1 MIRLFLILFFTSAT
15 FTYTSALELKPRH
28 SNTAS
33 IYIENKKN
41 VTFERLRELTIIKAA
56 KMAQSLGYTHFEF
69 MYSIDKPV
77 TGSVER
83 QGNIVKDVY
92 GNASQTNTE
101 TTLFPTPIRE
111 KEIVI
116 VKFCNDSE
124 TSCRG
129 ISAREALKDLHP

>member
-1 MIRLFLILFFTSAT
+1 MIRLLLVLFFTTTT
-15 FTYTSALELKPRH
+15 FTITTALELETQH
-28 SNTAS
+28 SNTAI

-41 VTFERLRELTIIKAA
+41 VSFERLRELTIIKAA
-56 KMAQSLGYTHFEF
+56 KMAQSIGYTHFEF
-69 MYSIDKPV
+69 MYSSDKPV

-92 GNASQTNTE
+92 GNASQANTE
-101 TTLFPTPIRE
+101 TILFPTPIRE
-111 KEIVI
+111 KGMVT

>member
-1 MIRLFLILFFTSAT
+1 MIRLLLVLFFTTTT
-15 FTYTSALELKPRH
+15 FTITTALELETQH
-28 SNTAS
+28 SNTAI

-69 MYSIDKPV
+69 MYSADKPV

-83 QGNIVKDVY
+83 EGNIVKDVY
-92 GNASQTNTE
+92 GNASQANTE

-111 KEIVI
+111 KGMVI
-116 VKFCNDSE
+116 VKFCNDSV

>member
-1 MIRLFLILFFTSAT
+1 MIRFFLILFFTNTT
-15 FTYTSALELKPRH
+15 FTTTFALELEPQH
-28 SNTAS
+28 SNTTS

>member
-15 FTYTSALELKPRH
+15 FTYTSALELKPEN

-69 MYSIDKPV
+69 MYSDDKPI

-92 GNASQTNTE
+92 GNASQTNTV
-101 TTLFPTPIRE
+101 TTLFPTPIRD
-111 KEIVI
+111 KEMVL

>member
-1 MIRLFLILFFTSAT
+1 MIRLLLVLFFTTTT
-15 FTYTSALELKPRH
+15 FTITTALELETQH
-28 SNTAS
+28 SNTAI

-56 KMAQSLGYTHFEF
+56 KMAQSIGYTHFEF
-69 MYSIDKPV
+69 MYSTDKPV

-83 QGNIVKDVY
+83 EGNIVKDVY
-92 GNASQTNTE
+92 GNASQANTE
-101 TTLFPTPIRE
+101 TTLFTTPIRE
-111 KEIVI
+111 KGMVI
-116 VKFCNDSE
+116 VKFCNDSV

>member
-1 MIRLFLILFFTSAT
+1 MIHIFFILFFTSTT
-15 FTYTSALELKPRH
+15 FTCTSALELKPEN
-28 SNTAS
+28 SNTSS

-69 MYSIDKPV
+69 MYSADKPV

-92 GNASQTNTE
+92 GNASQANTD

-111 KEIVI
+111 KGMVI

>member
-1 MIRLFLILFFTSAT
+1 MIRFFLILFFTNTTLTTT
-15 FTYTSALELKPRH
+15 FALELEPQH

-69 MYSIDKPV
+69 MYSADNPV

-92 GNASQTNTE
+92 GNASQANTD

-111 KEIVI
+111 KGMII
-116 VKFCNDSE
+116 VKFCNVSE